1 MPRLQI
7 LQTIVTTFG
16 TAFKLTLQLGAAL
29 VVYSLTVN
37 LAFGFLNKMVPQ
49 IPIYFVST
57 PFVVLGGL
65 IILLQIDKYDAG
77 DLLVSRHAGHRKP
90 RPKWLDPR
98 RKLRRLVD
106 VFHDL
111 ETVERAKVGE
121 LTREMNELRTA
132 QDEIL
137 ASLAK
142 PTAFHGQFVA
152 LLSGRVGS
160 LERRLQRLAGEREI
174 ALRQYAEAAR
184 RKRSAAELLA
194 KARAEEA
201 RKFEQAE
208 LEALLEFQEA
218 TAAQGRCKSPRS
230 T

>member
-1 MPRLQI
+1 MAR
-7 LQTIVTTFG
+7 
-16 TAFKLTLQLGAAL
+16 ASK
-29 VVYSLTVN
+29 
-37 LAFGFLNKMVPQ
+37 
-49 IPIYFVST
+49 
-57 PFVVLGGL
+57 
-65 IILLQIDKYDAG
+65 
-77 DLLVSRHAGHRKP
+77 
-90 RPKWLDPR
+90 
-98 RKLRRLVD
+98 KLRRLAD
-106 VFHDL
+106 VFQDL

-137 ASLAK
+137 ASLAE

-174 ALRQYAEAAR
+174 ALRQYTEAAR
-184 RKRSAAELLA
+184 RKRSAGELLA